1 MSFLLEGITAV
12 TWQQAVMYVVGII
25 LIWLAVK
32 RNMNHPFFC
41 PWVLAPYWSTCR
53 IPVWWTR
60 WYRERYLRP
69 ES

>member
-1 MSFLLEGITAV
+1 
-12 TWQQAVMYVVGII
+12 MYVVGII